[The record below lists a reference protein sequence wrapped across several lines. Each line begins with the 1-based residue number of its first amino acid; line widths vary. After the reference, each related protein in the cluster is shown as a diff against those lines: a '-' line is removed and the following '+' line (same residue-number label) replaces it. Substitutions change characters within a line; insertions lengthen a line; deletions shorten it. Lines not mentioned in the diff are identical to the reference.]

1 MKIENGQ
8 NYGAA
13 PLKLLSSHI
22 NYILS
27 SIFITPLQKIYT
39 VTQSVP
45 YLYLKKLEK
54 RPWWWSHF
62 VTSALSW
69 RCLGDK
75 SRRTIEWFAIF
86 SPLLFSFSDDDD
98 RKTTFL
104 WHFVVYCLIMWNGF
118 MQDYAI
124 LLGKWWATHRHL
136 VMQSAPPQPVQ

>member
-54 RPWWWSHF
+54 RP
-62 VTSALSW
+62 
-69 RCLGDK
+69 
-75 SRRTIEWFAIF
+75 
-86 SPLLFSFSDDDD
+86 
-98 RKTTFL
+98 
-104 WHFVVYCLIMWNGF
+104 
-118 MQDYAI
+118 
-124 LLGKWWATHRHL
+124 
-136 VMQSAPPQPVQ
+136 